1 MQIDLTNKKFF
12 YEDITYYIFEK
23 ILKSNFLFN
32 RKKRLDLGYIKWIYE
47 KTKIYCNGLIFEED
61 EFFKVIIEKRVDDF
75 SSIFYIDSSISYD
88 IYNFKIIYITLY
100 IPNINPSFD
109 FIKRQLIN
117 HIARRVHQL
126 SNDPPFER
134 LKLHD
139 NSEDYILRNDWI
151 DRVKLLELNIGFRAE
166 SLYYNICF
174 LKCIK
179 DYLKFIKSD
188 LTLPNKKI
196 YSIKKEDY
204 DIICK
209 DIINCFY

>member
-47 KTKIYCNGLIFEED
+47 KTKIYCNGLTFEED